1 MAGTML
7 ITGGCRSGKS
17 LYAQRLSENA
27 GKRRLF
33 IATAPVLDEEM
44 RRRVAQHREMRRER
58 GWETREE
65 KISKS
70 AFMDGLKSIDKEL
83 YELIETKFDVTLIK
97 QDVLDR
103 ITQKKKYALLQI
115 QYWLN
120 TIKLRERC
128 NASIN
133 TVLYFYSQFD
143 PNVRLQQNIQSR
155 VLVDLIHD
163 CKGKLITFPLPI
175 DLDIASVEIL
185 KRRFNVTKAPSLV
198 INETVVLEGLQ
209 SRQTLEKY
217 IIC

>member
-1 MAGTML
+1 M
-7 ITGGCRSGKS
+7 SGKLRKPLLRS
-17 LYAQRLSENA
+17 LILTLVVFSAGVFLGIWLEDMRINHIKNRLLEVEVNWNDVRMQSSLMEMSCP
-27 GKRRLF
+27 
-33 IATAPVLDEEM
+33 IALDVNKEFGEKLLKEGEEI
-44 RRRVAQHREMRRER
+44 ER
-58 GWETREE
+58 YE
-65 KISKS
+65 KANVMSQEI
-70 AFMDGLKSIDKEL
+70 
-83 YELIETKFDVTLIK
+83 
-97 QDVLDR
+97 

-163 CKGKLITFPLPI
+163 CKGKLLTFPLPI

>member
-1 MAGTML
+1 M
-7 ITGGCRSGKS
+7 SGKLRKPLLRS
-17 LYAQRLSENA
+17 LILTLVVFSAGVFLGIWLEDMRINHIKNRLLEVEVNWNDVRMQSSLMETSCP
-27 GKRRLF
+27 
-33 IATAPVLDEEM
+33 IALDVNKEFGEKLLKEGEEI
-44 RRRVAQHREMRRER
+44 ER
-58 GWETREE
+58 YE
-65 KISKS
+65 KANVMSQEI
-70 AFMDGLKSIDKEL
+70 
-83 YELIETKFDVTLIK
+83 
-97 QDVLDR
+97 

-120 TIKLRERC
+120 TVKLRERC